1 MTATRFALDLGLD
14 LVVIAFLAI
23 GIWQFRTPRGAKF
36 GNLTAAC
43 ALLCAF
49 VLVLWR
55 SGVVDTATV
64 VISLLIGSVGGYAV
78 ARAVSMIQIPAM
90 VALQN
95 GAGGMAAFLVAL
107 VELMRRANSLE
118 FVNEFSGVLGL
129 TIGALTFSGSMV
141 AGAKLANKM
150 RQTPQILP
158 AHNWL
163 VVVTLVAMAVI
174 GLWALYAPIQVK
186 LYFLVLQIV
195 LSAVF
200 GILFSIRIGGADMPV
215 LISFLNANTGLAA
228 ALCGMVIGNQLL
240 IAFGATVA
248 ASGSILTHLMC
259 KAMNRNLLRIFVPD
273 TIQQKAVT
281 EGRTKPPAVSQPD
294 PLLAPADIQAATDQK
309 LEKALAILADAKKI
323 IIVPGYGMALAQGQL
338 ELVALAKKMV
348 EMGKEVRYAIHPVAG
363 RMPGHMNVL
372 LAEAGVDYDLLVEM
386 EEINPEF
393 QATDLVLIVGACDV
407 VNPAAITVAG
417 TPITGMPI
425 LLTHEAKHVICC
437 NYDDQPGYSGV
448 KNPLYEKSHTV
459 LLTGDAKETLHRL
472 LEAMTAEKP
481 VVEKPPAAVAID
493 GVAAAVN
500 ALASA
505 KTVVII
511 PGYGMALAQAQFKVV
526 ELAAML
532 EKRGATVKFAIHPV
546 AGRMPG
552 HMNVIL
558 AEAEVDYENLLE
570 MDTVNPQFGETD
582 VALIFGA
589 CDVVNPAAIDV
600 PGTPISGMPIL
611 MAHVAKTVIVC
622 NFDTKPGYSGVANPL
637 YDNPKSILLLGDA
650 KKSASQLIAALESLH
665 T

>member
-1 MTATRFALDLGLD
+1 VLAVDTQSIVKLVYLVAAVLFIVGLKYMTHP
-14 LVVIAFLAI
+14 
-23 GIWQFRTPRGAKF
+23 RTAVR
-36 GNLTAAC
+36 GNLLGAAGMG
-43 ALLCAF
+43 L
-49 VLVLWR
+49 
-55 SGVVDTATV
+55 
-64 VISLLIGSVGGYAV
+64 AV
-78 ARAVSMIQIPAM
+78 
-90 VALQN
+90 
-95 GAGGMAAFLVAL
+95 LVAL
-107 VELMRRANSLE
+107 VTVAAGPEPGYVYIVLGVVIGSLAG
-118 FVNEFSGVLGL
+118 GVLAYRIQMTAMPQLVALFNGFGGL
-129 TIGALTFSGSMV
+129 ASVFVAGGAMVYAQQQPAGMTADSLLATALSGLIGAVTFSGSIV
-141 AGAKLANKM
+141 AFGKLQELKSFKKPIVVPLQQPLNALLAVLCVAL
-150 RQTPQILP
+150 TV
-158 AHNWL
+158 L
-163 VVVTLVAMAVI
+163 VTMQYGWVYI
-174 GLWALYAPIQVK
+174 P
-186 LYFLVLQIV
+186 LVL
-195 LSAVF
+195 LSLALGFLLVNP
-200 GILFSIRIGGADMPV
+200 IGGADMPV
-215 LISFLNANTGLAA
+215 VIALLNSYSGLAA
-228 ALCGMVIGNQLL
+228 AATGFVIDNYVL
-240 IAFGATVA
+240 IIAGSLVG
-248 ASGSILTHLMC
+248 ASGIILTSIMC
-259 KAMNRNLLRIFVPD
+259 KAMNRSLFNVLFGVMDASGSSVNVDEIY
-273 TIQQKAVT
+273 
-281 EGRTKPPAVSQPD
+281 
-294 PLLAPADIQAATDQK
+294 ATVRSTSPEDV
-309 LEKALAILADAKKI
+309 AMILDGAQRVVF
-323 IIVPGYGMALAQGQL
+323 VPGYGMAVAQAQHA
-338 ELVALAKKMV
+338 VRNLAKLLEDRGV
-348 EMGKEVRYAIHPVAG
+348 TCEYAIHPVAG

-393 QATDLVLIVGACDV
+393 QATDLALIVGACDV

-493 GVAAAVN
+493 GLAAAVN

-611 MAHVAKTVIVC
+611 MAHAAKTLIVC

-637 YDNPKSILLLGDA
+637 YDNQKSILLLGDA
-650 KKSASQLIAALESLH
+650 KKSASQLIAVLESLP